1 MALNTPKKKK
11 RWIWIVVAA
20 AVVLLYSFYR
30 AGQSKEAAAPETVV
44 RTYTIQKSSFKNTV
58 TANGTVE
65 SQSETTV
72 STASTNTVA
81 SVNVEVGDM
90 VQEGDVIATL
100 DTADIMKNISKQ
112 DKANSDKLEQMAKDV
127 QNKLDEKNYV
137 WGQKPDDSVDQDSEI
152 YKTWAHQFASANG
165 AYFDALDDYNDA
177 LTNGVDNDTLSDLQE
192 QLADCTI
199 KATASGT
206 ITELDAMVGARITNG
221 TVAVISDIN
230 HLQVSVMIDQYDI
243 MKIAVGMKAEVT
255 SDVVEGTTFAATVI
269 SKSPVSTGK
278 GYEVVC
284 ALDDETDQLLIGMD
298 AKVSILISQE
308 DDVLLVPID
317 AVGTDDAG
325 NRVIYVQ
332 QSDGSFSP
340 VTVTTGDSS
349 DYYIVVSGEGIGEG
363 TVIRASADAS
373 QAEVASTAGT
383 ENSSGMSFSMNDNGG
398 GQGGGEPPSPDE
410 GPQGDGQ

>member
-1 MALNTPKKKK
+1 MAFNTPKKKK

-20 AVVLLYSFYR
+20 AVVLLYSLYR
-30 AGQSKEAAAPETVV
+30 AGQSKAAAAPETVV

-112 DKANSDKLEQMAKDV
+112 DKANSDKLEQMAKDA

-177 LTNGVDNDTLSDLQE
+177 LTNGVDNDTLSDLKE

-206 ITELDAMVGARITNG
+206 ITELDATVGARITNG

-255 SDVVEGTTFAATVI
+255 SDVVEGATFSATVI

-284 ALDDETDQLLIGMD
+284 ALDDATDRLLIGMD

-317 AVGTDDAG
+317 AVGTDDVG
-325 NRVIYVQ
+325 NRVVYVQ

-373 QAEVASTAGT
+373 QAEVAATAGT

>member
-11 RWIWIVVAA
+11 RWIWIVAA
-20 AVVLLYSFYR
+20 AGVVLLYSLYR
-30 AGQSKEAAAPETVV
+30 AGQSKAAAPETVV

-152 YKTWAHQFASANG
+152 YKAWAHQFASANG

-206 ITELDAMVGARITNG
+206 ITELDATVGARITNG

-255 SDVVEGTTFAATVI
+255 SDVVEGATFSATVI

-298 AKVSILISQE
+298 AKVSILISE
-308 DDVLLVPID
+308 ENDVLLVPID

-325 NRVIYVQ
+325 NRVVYVQ

-373 QAEVASTAGT
+373 QAEVAATAGT

>member
-1 MALNTPKKKK
+1 MAFNTPKKKK

-30 AGQSKEAAAPETVV
+30 AGQSKAAAAPETVV

-177 LTNGVDNDTLSDLQE
+177 LTNGVDNDTLSDLKE

-206 ITELDAMVGARITNG
+206 ITELDATVGARITNG

-255 SDVVEGTTFAATVI
+255 SDVVEGATFSATVI

-284 ALDDETDQLLIGMD
+284 ALDDATDRLLIGMD

-325 NRVIYVQ
+325 NRVVYVQ

-349 DYYIVVSGEGIGEG
+349 DYYIVVSGNGIGEG

>member
-11 RWIWIVVAA
+11 RWIWIVAA
-20 AVVLLYSFYR
+20 AGVVLLYSLYR
-30 AGQSKEAAAPETVV
+30 AGQSKAAAPETVV

-152 YKTWAHQFASANG
+152 YKAWAHQFASANG

-206 ITELDAMVGARITNG
+206 ITELDATVGARITNG

-255 SDVVEGTTFAATVI
+255 SDVVEGATFSATVI

-284 ALDDETDQLLIGMD
+284 ALDDATDRLLIGMD

-308 DDVLLVPID
+308 DGVLLVPID

-325 NRVIYVQ
+325 NRVVYVQ

-373 QAEVASTAGT
+373 QAEVTETAGA

-398 GQGGGEPPSPDE
+398 RQGGGEPPSPDE

>member
-11 RWIWIVVAA
+11 RWIWIVAAA
-20 AVVLLYSFYR
+20 AVVLLYSLYR
-30 AGQSKEAAAPETVV
+30 AGQSKAAAPETVV

-65 SQSETTV
+65 SQSEMTV

-100 DTADIMKNISKQ
+100 DTTDIMDSIAKQ
-112 DKANSDKLEQMAKDV
+112 NKANSDKLEQMAKDV

-137 WGQKPDDSVDQDSEI
+137 WGQKPDDSVDQDSDI
-152 YKTWAHQFASANG
+152 YKSWAHQFASANG

-206 ITELDAMVGARITNG
+206 ITELDATVGARITNG

-255 SDVVEGTTFAATVI
+255 SDVVEGATFAATVI

-284 ALDDETDQLLIGMD
+284 ALDDATDRLLIGMD
-298 AKVSILISQE
+298 AKVSILISE
-308 DDVLLVPID
+308 ENDVLLVPID

-325 NRVIYVQ
+325 NQVVYVQ
-332 QSDGSFSP
+332 QSDGTFSP

-349 DYYIVVSGEGIGEG
+349 DYYIVVSGNGIGEG

-373 QAEVASTAGT
+373 QAEVAETAGA

-398 GQGGGEPPSPDE
+398 PQGEEPPSRDE
-410 GPQGDGQ
+410 GQQGDGQ

>member
-11 RWIWIVVAA
+11 RWIWIVAA
-20 AVVLLYSFYR
+20 AGVVLLYSLYR
-30 AGQSKEAAAPETVV
+30 AGQSKAAAPETVV

-152 YKTWAHQFASANG
+152 YKAWAHQFASANG

-206 ITELDAMVGARITNG
+206 ITELDATVGARITNG

-255 SDVVEGTTFAATVI
+255 SDVVEGATFSATVI

-325 NRVIYVQ
+325 NRVVYVQ

-373 QAEVASTAGT
+373 QAEVAATAGT

-410 GPQGDGQ
+410 GQQGDGQ

>member
-11 RWIWIVVAA
+11 RWIWIVAA
-20 AVVLLYSFYR
+20 AGVVLLYSLYR
-30 AGQSKEAAAPETVV
+30 AGQSKAAAPETVV

-81 SVNVEVGDM
+81 SVNVEVGDT

-100 DTADIMKNISKQ
+100 DTTDIMDSIAKQ
-112 DKANSDKLEQMAKDV
+112 NKANSDKLEQMAKDV

-137 WGQKPDDSVDQDSEI
+137 WGQKPDDSVDQDSDI
-152 YKTWAHQFASANG
+152 YKSWAHQFASANG

-206 ITELDAMVGARITNG
+206 ITELDATVGARITNG

-243 MKIAVGMKAEVT
+243 MKITVGMKAEVT

-298 AKVSILISQE
+298 AKVSILISE
-308 DDVLLVPID
+308 ENDVLLVPID

-325 NRVIYVQ
+325 NQVVYVQ

-349 DYYIVVSGEGIGEG
+349 DYYIVVSGNGIGEG

-373 QAEVASTAGT
+373 QAEVTETAGA

>member
-1 MALNTPKKKK
+1 
-11 RWIWIVVAA
+11 
-20 AVVLLYSFYR
+20 
-30 AGQSKEAAAPETVV
+30 
-44 RTYTIQKSSFKNTV
+44 
-58 TANGTVE
+58 
-65 SQSETTV
+65 
-72 STASTNTVA
+72 
-81 SVNVEVGDM
+81 
-90 VQEGDVIATL
+90 
-100 DTADIMKNISKQ
+100 
-112 DKANSDKLEQMAKDV
+112 MAKDV

-137 WGQKPDDSVDQDSEI
+137 WGQKPDDSVDQDSDI
-152 YKTWAHQFASANG
+152 YKSWAHQFASANG
-165 AYFDALDDYNDA
+165 AYFDALNDYNDA
-177 LTNGVDNDTLSDLQE
+177 LANGIDNDTLSDLQK

-206 ITELDAMVGARITNG
+206 ITELDATVGARITNG

-284 ALDDETDQLLIGMD
+284 ALDDATDRLLIGMD

-317 AVGTDDAG
+317 AVGTDDVG
-325 NRVIYVQ
+325 NRVVYVQ
-332 QSDGSFSP
+332 QSDGTFSP

-349 DYYIVVSGEGIGEG
+349 DYYIVVSGNGIGEG

-373 QAEVASTAGT
+373 QAEVTETAGA

-398 GQGGGEPPSPDE
+398 GQGGGEPPSRDE